1 MTSSASNS
9 VRFSAASGRALATTR
24 RSAVVVV
31 AVAELHVV
39 VVAVVVVAERGGD
52 VAALLTTRCR
62 IFRPGCP
69 SAMND
74 WFAALPFFFFIDGIV
89 NCLLDLLLI

>member
-31 AVAELHVV
+31 AVVAVVAVAVAVAVAELLVV
-39 VVAVVVVAERGGD
+39 VVAVAERGGD

-74 WFAALPFFFFIDGIV
+74 WFAALPFFFFID
-89 NCLLDLLLI
+89 